1 VVSLRLPIYLDYNA
15 TTPVDPEVVKEMEPY
30 FIQHFGNPSSSHAY
44 GQQAKDAVDW
54 ARTRLAAL
62 IGCAPDEVIFTG
74 GGSESDNLAIKGV
87 AFANWERGRHIITC
101 AVEHP
106 AVLNTCRYL
115 EARHGFT
122 VTYLPVGRT
131 GLVDPDD
138 VARAIRPDTILITIM
153 AANNETGTL
162 QPIAQIGSIAKSH
175 GIPFHTD
182 AAQAV
187 GKIPV
192 NVNDV
197 QVDLLTVAGHKLY
210 APKGI
215 GALYV
220 RQGTKLDSLIH
231 GAGHEH
237 GLRAGT
243 ENVPY
248 MVGLGRAAAIAQ
260 ARLPEEAARL
270 SGLRDRLY
278 AALRSRLEGV
288 HLNGHPDLRLPNT
301 LNVSFPGVT
310 GYELLA
316 AAREVAASTGSACHA
331 GTPEPSPVLKAMGV
345 PDEVATGA
353 VRLSLGRWT
362 TSEEVDLAADLLV
375 DATVRLRTGTAGDR
389 TR

>member
-1 VVSLRLPIYLDYNA
+1 
-15 TTPVDPEVVKEMEPY
+15 MEIRP
-30 FIQHFGNPSSSHAY
+30 SHAY
-44 GQQAKDAVDW
+44 GHQAKDAVDW
-54 ARTRLAAL
+54 ARARVAAL
-62 IGCAPDEVIFTG
+62 LGASHDEVIFTG

-87 AFANWERGRHIITC
+87 AFANWERGRHIITS

-106 AVLNTCRYL
+106 AVLNACRYL

-122 VTYLPVGRT
+122 VTYLPVGQDGRI
-131 GLVDPDD
+131 DAEA
-138 VARAIRPDTILITIM
+138 VAQAIRSDTILISIM

-162 QPIAQIGSIAKSH
+162 QPIAKIGSIARRH
-175 GIPFHTD
+175 GILCHTD

-192 NVNDV
+192 NVNDL

-215 GALYV
+215 RVLYV
-220 RQGTKLDSLIH
+220 RRGTTLDSLIH

-243 ENVPY
+243 ENVPF
-248 MVGLGRAAAIAQ
+248 MVGLGKAAAIAL
-260 ARLPEEAARL
+260 ARLPEESARL
-270 SGLRDRLY
+270 ADLRDRLY
-278 AALRSRLEGV
+278 IALRSRIEGV
-288 HLNGHPDLRLPNT
+288 DLNGHAALRLPNT

-331 GTPEPSPVLKAMGV
+331 GRPEPSAVLKAMGMS
-345 PDEVATGA
+345 DEVATGA

-362 TSEEVDLAADLLV
+362 TSEEVDLAADHLV
-375 DATVRLRTGTAGDR
+375 EAFVRLRAK
-389 TR
+389 

>member
-278 AALRSRLEGV
+278 AALRCHSVPSTDTTALGSSKSGV
-288 HLNGHPDLRLPNT
+288 RVCHCQG
-301 LNVSFPGVT
+301 
-310 GYELLA
+310 A
-316 AAREVAASTGSACHA
+316 AG
-331 GTPEPSPVLKAMGV
+331 
-345 PDEVATGA
+345 
-353 VRLSLGRWT
+353 
-362 TSEEVDLAADLLV
+362 
-375 DATVRLRTGTAGDR
+375 
-389 TR
+389 

>member
-1 VVSLRLPIYLDYNA
+1 MVSLRLPIYLDYNA
-15 TTPVDPEVVKEMEPY
+15 TTPVDPEVGKEMEPY
-30 FIQHFGNPSSSHAY
+30 FIQHFGNPSSSHAL
-44 GQQAKDAVDW
+44 GWQAKDAVDW
-54 ARTRLAAL
+54 ARTRVAAL
-62 IGCAPDEVIFTG
+62 LGSASDEVIFTG

-87 AFANWERGRHIITC
+87 AFASWERGRHIITC

-115 EARHGFT
+115 EARHGFA
-122 VTYLPVGRT
+122 VTYLPVGQT
-131 GLVDPDD
+131 GRLNPEDL
-138 VARAIRPDTILITIM
+138 ARAIRTDTILITIM

-162 QPIAQIGSIAKSH
+162 QPIAEIGSIARRH

-192 NVNDV
+192 NVDDL
-197 QVDLLTVAGHKLY
+197 QVELLTVAGHKLY
-210 APKGI
+210 APKGV

-220 RQGTKLDSLIH
+220 RRGTRLDPVIH
-231 GAGHEH
+231 GAGHEG

-248 MVGLGRAAAIAQ
+248 IAGLGRAAAIAQ
-260 ARLPEEAARL
+260 TRLPEEAARL
-270 SGLRDRLY
+270 SGLRDRLH
-278 AALRSRLEGV
+278 AALHSRLEGV
-288 HLNGHPDLRLPNT
+288 HLNGHPELRLPNT

-345 PDEVATGA
+345 PDEVAAGA
-353 VRLSLGRWT
+353 VRLSVGRWT

-375 DATVRLRTGTAGDR
+375 DRAGTARAR